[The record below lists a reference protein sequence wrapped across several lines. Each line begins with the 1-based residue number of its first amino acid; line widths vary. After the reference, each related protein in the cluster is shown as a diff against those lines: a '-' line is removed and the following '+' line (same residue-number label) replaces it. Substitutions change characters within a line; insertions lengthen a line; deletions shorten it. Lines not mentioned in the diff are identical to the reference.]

1 MRGIHAST
9 PPQRSYECQQA
20 FQYMIER
27 ITSLF
32 PLWAILFSFL
42 AYLYPQTF
50 VELKPAIVYLLGV
63 VMFGMGVML
72 TGDDFYRVLT
82 RPRVIVTGVLLQYL
96 LMPLLAWL
104 LSLGLGLA
112 PSLMIGMVLVG
123 ASPGGTAS
131 NVICYLAHGDVAL
144 SITLTT
150 CSTLLAVAATPLL
163 TWLYLGQ
170 TVEVPVIEML
180 VDVLRIVIAP
190 VIAGLL
196 VNSLLG
202 TRIEGMKSIFPL
214 LSVVAIVI
222 IIAIIVALNQSRLH
236 ALAAPLLLAV
246 VLHNALGLAGGYWLS
261 RCLGHERQIRRTLAI
276 EVGMQ
281 NSGLAVALAIAF
293 FSPVAAL
300 PGALFSIWH
309 NLSGAVLSTWWSRR
323 QAADRRSGRGVAGE

>member
-1 MRGIHAST
+1 
-9 PPQRSYECQQA
+9 
-20 FQYMIER
+20 MIER

-32 PLWAILFSFL
+32 PLWAILFSFF
-42 AYLYPQTF
+42 AYLHPQAF
-50 VELKPAIVYLLGV
+50 IELKPAIVYLLGV
-63 VMFGMGVML
+63 VMFGMGVTL

-82 RPRVIVTGVLLQYL
+82 RPGVIFTGVLLQYL
-96 LMPLLAWL
+96 LMPLFAWL
-104 LSLGLGLA
+104 LSLALGLA
-112 PSLMIGMVLVG
+112 PALMVGMILVG

-131 NVICYLAHGDVAL
+131 NVICYLARGDVAL

-163 TWLYLGQ
+163 TWFYIGQ
-170 TVEVPVIEML
+170 TVEVPVIKML
-180 VDVLRIVIAP
+180 VDVSQIVVAP

-202 TRIEGMKSIFPL
+202 TRIESIKSIFPL

-236 ALAAPLLLAV
+236 ALATTLFLAV
-246 VLHNALGLAGGYWLS
+246 TLHNVLGLAGGYWLL
-261 RCLGHERQIRRTLAI
+261 RCLGYERRTCRTLAI
-276 EVGMQ
+276 EIGMQ
-281 NSGLAVALAIAF
+281 NSGLAVALAIKF
-293 FSPVAAL
+293 FSPLAAL

-323 QAADRRSGRGVAGE
+323 HTVR